1 MKRTILLLCV
11 LSVLAWA
18 AGNVLAQGK
27 GQGKERGGNAG
38 PKKSGETAK
47 ADANAPAAGKKAMTP
62 EDMEKM
68 AKEKGKG
75 AAERGQG
82 QAQTR
87 DKGDKGGKGGKD
99 QVADKMAEAKAKG
112 KAQEQQ
118 MRAFDKQVQHEAAK
132 HMERQARLTR
142 LRELA
147 VQKGDTKKVAQVDEL
162 IAKEKQLYET
172 KLQKMQA
179 QNRAGGTVPPTGAP
193 LPKEGGK
200 GKDKGKVEGEKS
212 AEKPAGEAAKPAE
225 TKPEAQTPPPAAGQP
240 APAQEKPA
248 EAPKPA
254 TPEPN
259 APKPQ

>member
-1 MKRTILLLCV
+1 MKRTILSLCV

-27 GQGKERGGNAG
+27 GQGKERGGSPADRTAKAN
-38 PKKSGETAK
+38 KSGETAK
-47 ADANAPAAGKKAMTP
+47 ADADAPAAGKKAMNP
-62 EDMEKM
+62 QDMEKA

-99 QVADKMAEAKAKG
+99 QVADKMAEAKGKG

-118 MRAFDKQVQHEAAK
+118 MRAFEKQIQHETAK

-147 VQKGDTKKVAQVDEL
+147 VQKGDTKKVAVIDEL
-162 IAKEKQLYET
+162 IAKEKQVYDG

-179 QNRAGGTVPPTGAP
+179 QKRAGGTEPLAGAP

-212 AEKPAGEAAKPAE
+212 AEKPAGEAAKPA
-225 TKPEAQTPPPAAGQP
+225 
-240 APAQEKPA
+240 
-248 EAPKPA
+248 
-254 TPEPN
+254 
-259 APKPQ
+259 